1 MIKKYKIKY
10 AIINRVG
17 EGSSKYVRY
26 VNSKNS
32 RFYIRLIWNK
42 YQA

>member
-1 MIKKYKIKY
+1 MQLVGEKTVIKENLK
-10 AIINRVG
+10 RVG

-26 VNSKNS
+26 VNPKNS

-42 YQA
+42 Y